1 MQSVLGD
8 VEAHEI
14 YQKTTKPSIS
24 ALRFVTTPVKKPS
37 SKKVLDKV
45 INTESQFLKITLYRS
60 RQRKLKMLKPRRRRP
75 TKRTS
80 KKSMQTL

>member
-14 YQKTTKPSIS
+14 YQKTTKPSVS

-37 SKKVLDKV
+37 TKKVLDNDKTMQLQILKV
-45 INTESQFLKITLYRS
+45 MLYRS
-60 RQRKLKMLKPRRRRP
+60 KQRKLRMLKPRRRRP

-80 KKSMQTL
+80 KKSMPTL